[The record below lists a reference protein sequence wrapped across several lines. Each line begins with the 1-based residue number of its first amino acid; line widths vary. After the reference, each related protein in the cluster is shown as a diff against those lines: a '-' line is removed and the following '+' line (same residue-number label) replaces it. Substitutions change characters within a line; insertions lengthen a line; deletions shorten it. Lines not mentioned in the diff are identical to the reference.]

1 MNRRIIHESLAA
13 ARWAVIALV
22 LAAISLAGCAAS
34 SLRPVT
40 DFKAVAGTWDGNYTY
55 LESQYGSETIGAVW
69 VIRENGT
76 YEMTTAKWAAQG
88 TLELRGGNILFYAG
102 WFETI
107 GFTGYTAEAASGI
120 ASLRE
125 GPEGEGKY
133 LISTGDQ
140 IDTYASWTRRE

>member
-1 MNRRIIHESLAA
+1 
-13 ARWAVIALV
+13 
-22 LAAISLAGCAAS
+22 
-34 SLRPVT
+34 
-40 DFKAVAGTWDGNYTY
+40 
-55 LESQYGSETIGAVW
+55 
-69 VIRENGT
+69 
-76 YEMTTAKWAAQG
+76 MTTAKWAAQG
-88 TLELRGGNILFYAG
+88 TLGLRGGNILFYAG

-107 GFTGYTAEAASGI
+107 GLTGYTAEAASGI